1 MTHWMHTE
9 TPFGNAVYQIGQ
21 GDDGPTIVFHGVG
34 NLTAAEALTTNHQGE
49 TVPDWDAMKAEARR
63 IAEDAGAP
71 LARWYT
77 PDPALTIN
85 GKAYTDSIWAERK
98 HLPQLPEP
106 YIFFRMGGLT
116 DAAERKFGAWLLD
129 NWGAL
134 TGGENGR
141 ASAIASARDDLRRAN
156 DAVDKAH
163 KAYEEAVS
171 ASIAASDKLAA
182 LTGEARA

>member
-1 MTHWMHTE
+1 MTHWIHTE

-71 LARWYT
+71 LAAWYA
-77 PDPALTIN
+77 PNPALTIN
-85 GKAYTDSIWAERK
+85 GKQYTGSIWAEFRTDAEG
-98 HLPQLPEP
+98 EP
-106 YIFFRMGGLT
+106 YVFFRMGSLT
-116 DAAERKFGAWLLD
+116 DAAQRKFGAWLIENRD
-129 NWGAL
+129 AL